1 MSAAPARRRAGR
13 APVAALS
20 GVYRLLFCQQR
31 GSPTSIDGR
40 LHAGANAADTAGEA
54 TAATGTDWFRSPVRT
69 PDEAPARTGRALP
82 IYRCIGDVIGQA
94 GCKSGDGDLSRAK
107 GDKAD
112 AKPRYHEALEHS
124 RVIRIHRTDGVAQ
137 TRERLTSATMG
148 TERTAHVQAARYG
161 RRSTFRPANRPDG
174 AVGQGYVPVVRI
186 HVTSHALPSH
196 PCPSWIKVTE
206 PSAHSPTLPTL
217 SPRR

>member
-82 IYRCIGDVIGQA
+82 LYRCIGDVIGQA

-112 AKPRYHEALEHS
+112 AKPRYHEAL
-124 RVIRIHRTDGVAQ
+124 V
-137 TRERLTSATMG
+137 
-148 TERTAHVQAARYG
+148 
-161 RRSTFRPANRPDG
+161 
-174 AVGQGYVPVVRI
+174 
-186 HVTSHALPSH
+186 
-196 PCPSWIKVTE
+196 
-206 PSAHSPTLPTL
+206 
-217 SPRR
+217 